1 MNEEKKYNVLI
12 VDDDKF
18 LLEMYALKFKSLG
31 HDTHT
36 AVGPTEALTKLRAGD
51 APDVLILDVIMPT
64 MDGLELLE
72 TVRKENLCPKAVVV
86 MLTNESDPAKIEKA
100 KSLGV
105 SGYIVK
111 ATSIPSEVVEE
122 VIDILKKHNNT

>member
-1 MNEEKKYNVLI
+1 MDDKKYKILI

-18 LLEMYALKFKSLG
+18 LLDMYATKFKTLG
-31 HDTHT
+31 HEPLT
-36 AVGPTEALTKLRAGD
+36 AVGAEDALSKLRGGTS
-51 APDVLILDVIMPT
+51 PEILILDIIMPA

-72 TVRKENLCPKAVVV
+72 TIRKEKLAESAVVV
-86 MLTNESDPAKIEKA
+86 MLTNETDPAKIERA

-105 SGYIVK
+105 AGYIVK

-122 VIDILKKHNNT
+122 VIKIVKNNQK

>member
-1 MNEEKKYNVLI
+1 MATEDKKYKILI

-18 LLEMYALKFKSLG
+18 LLDMYALKFKSEG
-31 HDTHT
+31 HTPLT
-36 AVGPTEALTKLRAGD
+36 AVNATEALQKLKDGEN
-51 APDVLILDVIMPT
+51 PEIIILDIIMPG

-72 TVRKENLCPKAVVV
+72 TIRKEKLAENSVIV
-86 MLTNESDPAKIEKA
+86 MLTNESNPQKIERA

-105 SGYIVK
+105 KGYIVK

-122 VIDILKKHNNT
+122 VIKIVNSNK